1 MLEFYFSL
9 LYSVFL
15 IIFKDLPDGK
25 VLSEKGPMAM
35 GYDSSFESCQDF
47 YHNLFNIDSPYDH
60 QKEVWK
66 RLLEGNFPLLL
77 RAPTGS
83 GKTEAVLA
91 PFLSQFL
98 NNDFTIAPRLIY
110 VLPMRVLA
118 NSIAERIQ
126 KYARNISPNISVKIH
141 HGDIPS
147 APFFIDD
154 IVVTTL
160 DQFLYGFAR
169 VSKQVGHHIDMP
181 AGSIVSSLVVFDE
194 AHLYRDEFTFS
205 IMRALLEIL
214 HVSRVPFVVMTATMP
229 QSLERSLFERIKLPL
244 NQKLTMPIPNTSQLS
259 IKMNDLPLYQEG
271 RVNID
276 EDLLGQISQKK
287 TLIVANQVKRA
298 KKVYE
303 ELQSRLSLSD
313 EQIVLLH
320 SRFKREDRDRH
331 EKTAVSLIPHKEDSH
346 IVVPDGAGI
355 VVSTQVLE
363 AGIDF
368 SAELLLTELAPAD
381 SLIQRAGRCARY
393 NGQKGEMIIFPLDK
407 ENRAYLPYDE
417 NNLQRTLQWLV
428 NHPSFDIRDFQQTC
442 LFVDETLD
450 YRANDFEAADTLI
463 DLYECVLY
471 ADSEPDNIQLRK
483 SKPVTLIVA
492 DIQEGS
498 EEKVRKEIEQ
508 QLTASPHILKDNAI
522 NIDINLAWGL
532 FRDPNIN
539 IRWEIR
545 WAYDEKEKK
554 HKLVLIDLLKNR
566 EKKDTED
573 SRIGPFRTYILSS
586 RNYEKNKGIE
596 PDVTAII

>member
-1 MLEFYFSL
+1 MEF
-9 LYSVFL
+9 
-15 IIFKDLPDGK
+15 G
-25 VLSEKGPMAM
+25 
-35 GYDSSFESCQDF
+35 SSFESCQNF
-47 YHNLFNIDSPYDH
+47 YHKFFKIDSPYEH
-60 QKEVWK
+60 QKEIWNK
-66 RLLEGNFPLLL
+66 LLEGRFPLLL

-83 GKTEAVLA
+83 GKTEAVIA

-98 NNDFTIAPRLIY
+98 NDDFPIAPRLIY

-118 NSIAERIQ
+118 NNIADRIEN
-126 KYARNISPNISVKIH
+126 YAHNISPNISVKVH

-181 AGSIVSSLVVFDE
+181 AGSIASSLVVFDE

-214 HVSRVPFVVMTATMP
+214 HASQVPFVVMTATMP
-229 QSLERSLFERIKLPL
+229 QSLENSLFERIELPFD
-244 NQKLTMPIPNTSQLS
+244 QKLNRPIPNTSQLS
-259 IKMNDLPLYQEG
+259 IKMNNLSLYEKG

-276 EDLLGQISQKK
+276 DDLLIKINQKK

-298 KKVYE
+298 KKIYD
-303 ELQSRLSLSD
+303 ELRSRLSLND

-320 SRFKREDRDRH
+320 SRFKKEDRDRH
-331 EKTAVSLIPHKEDSH
+331 EKTAISLIPHKEH
-346 IVVPDGAGI
+346 GQMVLPDNVGI

-381 SLIQRAGRCARY
+381 ALVQRAGRCARY
-393 NGQKGEMIIFPLDK
+393 HGQKGEMIIFRMADDD
-407 ENRAYLPYDE
+407 RAYLPYDE
-417 NNLQRTLQWLV
+417 NNLKRTFQWLV
-428 NHPSFDIRDFQQTC
+428 EHPNFNIRDFQQTC

-450 YRANDFEAADTLI
+450 YKANDFEAADTLI

-471 ADSEPDNIQLRK
+471 ADSEPENIQLRK
-483 SKPVTLIVA
+483 SKPVTLIVV
-492 DIQEGS
+492 DVQEGS
-498 EEKVRKEIEQ
+498 EERKEIEQ
-508 QLTASPHILKDNAI
+508 QLTASPQILKDNAI
-522 NIDINLAWGL
+522 NIDISLAWGL

-545 WAYDEKEKK
+545 WTYDEKEKR
-554 HKLVLIDLLKNR
+554 HSLSLVDLLKHR
-566 EKKDTED
+566 RTKDTED
-573 SRIGPFRTYILSS
+573 SRIGPFRMYVLNG
-586 RNYEKNKGIE
+586 RNYDKNKGIE
-596 PDVTAII
+596 PDATAII